1 MKKIPRA
8 QISTIK
14 GVLFPE
20 RKNSQKEWNK
30 KILQNLKQMEEK
42 NKKIREE
49 KKNYITPEPYK
60 IEKYKHIPSKLKADT
75 VNWITHEQK
84 RHNFFPRTVN
94 VGQLRHY
101 SNQNSF
107 HNGLTQ
113 NSIINKTS
121 SINNAQRPL
130 LNEMNGKKEEN
141 IYNILQ
147 NNKNSMFDKYYGNIK
162 KYKTSPSLYNLNNNL
177 KTDSNINNNIGVIGM
192 NNDLNNCMNNP
203 NNEENIYNIQ
213 NQNNNVNP
221 NMNLNMNINENVKEA
236 NEQVKTN
243 NEAIEKLIKEY
254 KEKYGTDDALES
266 LISNYYGKIEK
277 QKDSFEANNANYN
290 NKDDRLVLPRIQKN
304 YIRENRKL
312 VIENRI
318 PLKHKKVEEP
328 KNIEA
333 KHKDFGKV
341 PLYIKKYE
349 HERAMKKEEMKKMEE
364 MAKYPKGTKL
374 LTEEERLN
382 TLNGLIENKKEIN
395 NKLEKMPITTR
406 TNSIRVRKEELFKKL
421 EEIEKAIEMFSKK
434 QVFVKM

>member
-20 RKNSQKEWNK
+20 RKSSQKEWNK

-42 NKKIREE
+42 NKKMKEE
-49 KKNYITPEPYK
+49 KKKYITPEPYK
-60 IEKYKHIPSKLKADT
+60 IEKFKHIPSKLKADT

-84 RHNFFPRTVN
+84 RHNIYPRTVN

-121 SINNAQRPL
+121 TANNVQRPF
-130 LNEMNGKKEEN
+130 LNEKNGQKEEN
-141 IYNILQ
+141 IYNMLQ
-147 NNKNSMFDKYYGNIK
+147 NHKNSMFDKYYENIK
-162 KYKTSPSLYNLNNNL
+162 KYKTSTNLCNLNNNI
-177 KTDSNINNNIGVIGM
+177 KTDININNNMGVNGV
-192 NNDLNNCMNNP
+192 NNDLNSCMK
-203 NNEENIYNIQ
+203 NEENIYNIQ
-213 NQNNNVNP
+213 NQNINANP
-221 NMNLNMNINENVKEA
+221 NMNINENV
-236 NEQVKTN
+236 NEINDQMKTK

-266 LISNYYGKIEK
+266 LINNYYGKMENK
-277 QKDSFEANNANYN
+277 KDSFVVNNTNN
-290 NKDDRLVLPRIQKN
+290 NKDDKFVLPRIQKN

-318 PLKHKKVEEP
+318 PLKYKKVEEP
-328 KNIEA
+328 KNIEV
-333 KHKDFGKV
+333 KHKNFGKV

-349 HERAMKKEEMKKMEE
+349 LEREMKKEEMKKMEE

-406 TNSIRVRKEELFKKL
+406 TNSVRIRKEELFKKL

>member
-42 NKKIREE
+42 NKKMREE
-49 KKNYITPEPYK
+49 KKNFISPEPYK
-60 IEKYKHIPSKLKADT
+60 IEKFKHIPSKLKTDT
-75 VNWITHEQK
+75 VNWIAHEQK
-84 RHNFFPRTVN
+84 RHNIFPRTVN
-94 VGQLRHY
+94 IGQLRHY

-121 SINNAQRPL
+121 TNNNVQRPL
-130 LNEMNGKKEEN
+130 LNEMNGQKEEN
-141 IYNILQ
+141 IYNLLQ
-147 NNKNSMFDKYYGNIK
+147 NNRNSMFENYYGNIK
-162 KYKTSPSLYNLNNNL
+162 KYKTSSNLYSLNNNMNM
-177 KTDSNINNNIGVIGM
+177 KTDTNIYNNLGVIGM
-192 NNDLNNCMNNP
+192 NNDINNCG

-213 NQNNNVNP
+213 NQNINVNP
-221 NMNLNMNINENVKEA
+221 SPNPNMNINENVNET
-236 NEQVKTN
+236 NEQIRTK

-266 LISNYYGKIEK
+266 LIKNYYGKMEDK
-277 QKDSFEANNANYN
+277 KDSLEVNNINYN
-290 NKDDRLVLPRIQKN
+290 NKDERLVLPKIQKN

-312 VIENRI
+312 VIENRV
-318 PLKHKKVEEP
+318 PLKYKKIEEP
-328 KNIEA
+328 KNNDV

-349 HERAMKKEEMKKMEE
+349 LEREIKKEEMKKMEE

-382 TLNGLIENKKEIN
+382 TLNGLIENKKEIT

-406 TNSIRVRKEELFKKL
+406 TNSIRERKEELFKKL
-421 EEIEKAIEMFSKK
+421 EEIDKAIEMFSKK
-434 QVFVKM
+434 KVFVKM

>member
-20 RKNSQKEWNK
+20 RKNSQKEWNR

-60 IEKYKHIPSKLKADT
+60 IEKFKHIPSKLKSDT
-75 VNWITHEQK
+75 VNWIAHEQK
-84 RHNFFPRTVN
+84 RNNIYPRTVN

-121 SINNAQRPL
+121 TINNVQRPL
-130 LNEMNGKKEEN
+130 LNEINRKKEEN

-147 NNKNSMFDKYYGNIK
+147 NNKNSMFDKYYGDIK
-162 KYKTSPSLYNLNNNL
+162 KYKTSSNLYNLNNNMA
-177 KTDSNINNNIGVIGM
+177 TDTNINNNIGVIQM
-192 NNDLNNCMNNP
+192 NNDLNNCV

-213 NQNNNVNP
+213 NQNINTNS
-221 NMNLNMNINENVKEA
+221 NMNININENIKET
-236 NEQVKTN
+236 NEQMKTK

-266 LISNYYGKIEK
+266 LINNYYGKMENK
-277 QKDSFEANNANYN
+277 KDSFVVNNTNN
-290 NKDDRLVLPRIQKN
+290 NKDDKFVLPRIQKN

-318 PLKHKKVEEP
+318 PLKYKKVEEP
-328 KNIEA
+328 KNIEV

-349 HERAMKKEEMKKMEE
+349 LEREMKKEEMKKMEE

>member
-20 RKNSQKEWNK
+20 RKNSQKEWNR

-60 IEKYKHIPSKLKADT
+60 IEKFKHIPSKLKADT

-84 RHNFFPRTVN
+84 RHNIYPRTVN

-121 SINNAQRPL
+121 TANNVQRPF
-130 LNEMNGKKEEN
+130 LNEKNGQKEEN
-141 IYNILQ
+141 IYNMLQ
-147 NNKNSMFDKYYGNIK
+147 NHKNSMFDKYYENIK
-162 KYKTSPSLYNLNNNL
+162 KYKTSTNLCNLNNNI
-177 KTDSNINNNIGVIGM
+177 KTDININNNMGVNGV
-192 NNDLNNCMNNP
+192 NNDLNSCMK
-203 NNEENIYNIQ
+203 NEENIYNIQ
-213 NQNNNVNP
+213 NQNINANP
-221 NMNLNMNINENVKEA
+221 NMNINENV
-236 NEQVKTN
+236 NEINDQMKTK

-266 LISNYYGKIEK
+266 LINNYYGKMENK
-277 QKDSFEANNANYN
+277 KDSFEVNN
-290 NKDDRLVLPRIQKN
+290 NKDDRVVLPRIHKN

-318 PLKHKKVEEP
+318 PLKYKKVEEP
-328 KNIEA
+328 KNIEV

-349 HERAMKKEEMKKMEE
+349 LEREMKKEEMKKMEE

-406 TNSIRVRKEELFKKL
+406 TNSVRIRKEELFKKL

>member
-20 RKNSQKEWNK
+20 RKSSQKEWNK

-42 NKKIREE
+42 NKKMREE

-60 IEKYKHIPSKLKADT
+60 IEKFKHIPSKLKADT

-84 RHNFFPRTVN
+84 RHNIYPRTVN

-121 SINNAQRPL
+121 TANNVQRPL
-130 LNEMNGKKEEN
+130 LNEKNGQKEEN
-141 IYNILQ
+141 IYNMLQ
-147 NNKNSMFDKYYGNIK
+147 NHKNSMFDKYYENIK
-162 KYKTSPSLYNLNNNL
+162 KYKTSTNLCNLNNNI
-177 KTDSNINNNIGVIGM
+177 KTDTNINNNMGVNGV
-192 NNDLNNCMNNP
+192 NNDLNNCM

-213 NQNNNVNP
+213 NQNININP
-221 NMNLNMNINENVKEA
+221 NMNINENVKEL
-236 NEQVKTN
+236 NDQMKTK

-266 LISNYYGKIEK
+266 LINNYYGKMENK
-277 QKDSFEANNANYN
+277 KDSFEVNN
-290 NKDDRLVLPRIQKN
+290 NKDDRVVLPRIQKN

-318 PLKHKKVEEP
+318 PLKYKKVEEP
-328 KNIEA
+328 KNIEV

-349 HERAMKKEEMKKMEE
+349 LEREMKKEEMKKMEE

-395 NKLEKMPITTR
+395 NQLEKMPITTR

>member
-20 RKNSQKEWNK
+20 RKSSQKEWNK

-42 NKKIREE
+42 NKKMKEE
-49 KKNYITPEPYK
+49 KKKYITPEPYK
-60 IEKYKHIPSKLKADT
+60 IEKFKHIPSKLKADT

-84 RHNFFPRTVN
+84 RHNIYPRTVN

-121 SINNAQRPL
+121 TANNVQRPF
-130 LNEMNGKKEEN
+130 LNEKNGQKEEN
-141 IYNILQ
+141 IYNMLQ
-147 NNKNSMFDKYYGNIK
+147 NHKNSMFDKYYENIK
-162 KYKTSPSLYNLNNNL
+162 KYKTSTNLCNLNNNI
-177 KTDSNINNNIGVIGM
+177 KTDININNNMGVNGV
-192 NNDLNNCMNNP
+192 NNDLNSCMK
-203 NNEENIYNIQ
+203 NEENIYNIQ
-213 NQNNNVNP
+213 NQNINANP
-221 NMNLNMNINENVKEA
+221 NMNINENV
-236 NEQVKTN
+236 NEINDQMKTK

-266 LISNYYGKIEK
+266 LINNYYGKMENK
-277 QKDSFEANNANYN
+277 KDSFEVNN
-290 NKDDRLVLPRIQKN
+290 NKDDRVVLPRIHKN

-318 PLKHKKVEEP
+318 PLKYKKVEEP
-328 KNIEA
+328 KNIEV
-333 KHKDFGKV
+333 KHKNFGKV

-349 HERAMKKEEMKKMEE
+349 LEREMKKEEMKKMEE

-374 LTEEERLN
+374 LNEEERLN

-406 TNSIRVRKEELFKKL
+406 TNSVRIRKEELFKKL

>member
-49 KKNYITPEPYK
+49 KKNFISPEPYK
-60 IEKYKHIPSKLKADT
+60 IEKFKHIPSKLKTDT
-75 VNWITHEQK
+75 VNWITHEKK
-84 RHNFFPRTVN
+84 RHNIYPRTVN
-94 VGQLRHY
+94 VGQLRNY
-101 SNQNSF
+101 SYQNSF

-121 SINNAQRPL
+121 TVNNVQRPL
-130 LNEMNGKKEEN
+130 LNETNGLKEEN

-147 NNKNSMFDKYYGNIK
+147 NTKNSMFDKYYENIK
-162 KYKTSPSLYNLNNNL
+162 KSKTSSNLYNLYNNM
-177 KTDSNINNNIGVIGM
+177 KTDTYINNNIGGEIGM
-192 NNDLNNCMNNP
+192 NNNLNNCL

-213 NQNNNVNP
+213 NQNINVSP
-221 NMNLNMNINENVKEA
+221 NKNINDNLTET
-236 NEQVKTN
+236 NEQIKTK
-243 NEAIEKLIKEY
+243 NEAIEKLIKDY

-266 LISNYYGKIEK
+266 LINNYYGKIENK
-277 QKDSFEANNANYN
+277 KDSLEINNTNYN
-290 NKDDRLVLPRIQKN
+290 NKNDRLVLPKIQKN

-312 VIENRI
+312 VMENRI
-318 PLKHKKVEEP
+318 PMKYKKVEEP
-328 KNIEA
+328 KNNEV
-333 KHKDFGKV
+333 KHKNFGKV

-349 HERAMKKEEMKKMEE
+349 LEREMKKEEMKKMEE

-382 TLNGLIENKKEIN
+382 TLNGLIENKKEIS

>member
-20 RKNSQKEWNK
+20 RKNSQKEWNR

-60 IEKYKHIPSKLKADT
+60 IEKFKHIPSKLKSDT
-75 VNWITHEQK
+75 VNWIAHEQK
-84 RHNFFPRTVN
+84 RNNIYPRTVN

-121 SINNAQRPL
+121 TINNVQRPL
-130 LNEMNGKKEEN
+130 LNEINRKKEEN
-141 IYNILQ
+141 IYNLLQ
-147 NNKNSMFDKYYGNIK
+147 NNKNSMFDKYYGDIK
-162 KYKTSPSLYNLNNNL
+162 KYKTSSNLYNLNNNMA
-177 KTDSNINNNIGVIGM
+177 TDTNINNNIGVIQM
-192 NNDLNNCMNNP
+192 NNDLNNCV

-213 NQNNNVNP
+213 NQNINANP
-221 NMNLNMNINENVKEA
+221 NMNININENIKET
-236 NEQVKTN
+236 NEQMKTK

-266 LISNYYGKIEK
+266 LINNYYGKMENK
-277 QKDSFEANNANYN
+277 KDSFVVNNTNN
-290 NKDDRLVLPRIQKN
+290 NKDDKFVLPRIQKN

-318 PLKHKKVEEP
+318 PLKYKKVEEP
-328 KNIEA
+328 KNIEV

-349 HERAMKKEEMKKMEE
+349 LEREMKKEEMKKMEE

-395 NKLEKMPITTR
+395 NKIEKMPITTR
-406 TNSIRVRKEELFKKL
+406 TNSIRERKEELFKKL

>member
-20 RKNSQKEWNK
+20 RKSSQKEWNK

-42 NKKIREE
+42 NKKMREE

-60 IEKYKHIPSKLKADT
+60 IEKFKHIPSKLKADT

-84 RHNFFPRTVN
+84 RHNIYPRTVN
-94 VGQLRHY
+94 IGQLRHY

-121 SINNAQRPL
+121 TANNVQRPF
-130 LNEMNGKKEEN
+130 LNEKNGQKEEN
-141 IYNILQ
+141 IYNMLQ
-147 NNKNSMFDKYYGNIK
+147 NHKNSMFDKYYENIK
-162 KYKTSPSLYNLNNNL
+162 KYKTSTNLCNLNNNI
-177 KTDSNINNNIGVIGM
+177 KTDININNNMGVNGV
-192 NNDLNNCMNNP
+192 NNDLNSCMK
-203 NNEENIYNIQ
+203 NEENIYNIQ
-213 NQNNNVNP
+213 NQNINANP
-221 NMNLNMNINENVKEA
+221 NMNINENV
-236 NEQVKTN
+236 NEINDQMKTK

-266 LISNYYGKIEK
+266 LINNYYGKMENK
-277 QKDSFEANNANYN
+277 KDSFEVNN
-290 NKDDRLVLPRIQKN
+290 NKDDRVVLPRIHKN

-318 PLKHKKVEEP
+318 PLKYKKVEEP
-328 KNIEA
+328 KNIEV
-333 KHKDFGKV
+333 KHKNFGKV

-349 HERAMKKEEMKKMEE
+349 LEREMKKEEMKKMEE

-406 TNSIRVRKEELFKKL
+406 TNSVRIRKEELFKKL

>member
-30 KILQNLKQMEEK
+30 KILQNLRQMEEK

-162 KYKTSPSLYNLNNNL
+162 KYKTSPSLYNLSNNL

-192 NNDLNNCMNNP
+192 NNDLNNCV

-213 NQNNNVNP
+213 NQNINTNS
-221 NMNLNMNINENVKEA
+221 NMNININENIKET
-236 NEQVKTN
+236 NEQMKTK

-266 LISNYYGKIEK
+266 LINNYYGKMENK
-277 QKDSFEANNANYN
+277 KDSFVVNKTNN
-290 NKDDRLVLPRIQKN
+290 NKDDKFVLPRIQKN

-318 PLKHKKVEEP
+318 PLKYKKVEEP
-328 KNIEA
+328 KNIEV
-333 KHKDFGKV
+333 KHKNFGKV

-349 HERAMKKEEMKKMEE
+349 LEREMKKEEMKKMEE

>member
-1 MKKIPRA
+1 
-8 QISTIK
+8 
-14 GVLFPE
+14 
-20 RKNSQKEWNK
+20 
-30 KILQNLKQMEEK
+30 
-42 NKKIREE
+42 
-49 KKNYITPEPYK
+49 
-60 IEKYKHIPSKLKADT
+60 
-75 VNWITHEQK
+75 
-84 RHNFFPRTVN
+84 
-94 VGQLRHY
+94 
-101 SNQNSF
+101 
-107 HNGLTQ
+107 
-113 NSIINKTS
+113 
-121 SINNAQRPL
+121 
-130 LNEMNGKKEEN
+130 MNGKKEEN

-221 NMNLNMNINENVKEA
+221 NMNMNINENVKEA

-277 QKDSFEANNANYN
+277 QKDSFEANNTNYN

-395 NKLEKMPITTR
+395 NKIEKMPITTR
-406 TNSIRVRKEELFKKL
+406 TNSIRERKEELFKKL

>member
-42 NKKIREE
+42 NKKMREE
-49 KKNYITPEPYK
+49 KKKYITPEPYK

-84 RHNFFPRTVN
+84 RHNIYPRTVN

-107 HNGLTQ
+107 QNGLTQ

-121 SINNAQRPL
+121 TANNVQRPL
-130 LNEMNGKKEEN
+130 LNEKNGQKEEN
-141 IYNILQ
+141 IYNMLQ
-147 NNKNSMFDKYYGNIK
+147 NHKNSMFDKYYENIK
-162 KYKTSPSLYNLNNNL
+162 KYKTSTDLYNLNNNI
-177 KTDSNINNNIGVIGM
+177 KTDININNNMGVNGV
-192 NNDLNNCMNNP
+192 NNELNSCM
-203 NNEENIYNIQ
+203 NNEENIYNVQCQ
-213 NQNNNVNP
+213 NINVNP
-221 NMNLNMNINENVKEA
+221 NMNTNGNIREIND
-236 NEQVKTN
+236 QMKTK

-254 KEKYGTDDALES
+254 KEKYGTDDALQS
-266 LISNYYGKIEK
+266 LINNYYGKMENK
-277 QKDSFEANNANYN
+277 KDSIEVNNNDYN

-328 KNIEA
+328 KNIEV

-349 HERAMKKEEMKKMEE
+349 LEREMKKEEMKKMEE

>member
-20 RKNSQKEWNK
+20 RKSSQKEWNK

-42 NKKIREE
+42 NKKMKEE
-49 KKNYITPEPYK
+49 KKKYITPEPYK
-60 IEKYKHIPSKLKADT
+60 IEKFKHIPSKLKADT

-84 RHNFFPRTVN
+84 RHNIYPRTVN

-121 SINNAQRPL
+121 TANNVQRPF
-130 LNEMNGKKEEN
+130 LNEKNGQKEEN
-141 IYNILQ
+141 IYNMLQ
-147 NNKNSMFDKYYGNIK
+147 NHKNSMFDKYYENIK
-162 KYKTSPSLYNLNNNL
+162 KYKTSTNLCNLNNNI
-177 KTDSNINNNIGVIGM
+177 KTDININNNMGVNGV
-192 NNDLNNCMNNP
+192 NNDLNSCMK
-203 NNEENIYNIQ
+203 NEENIYNIQ
-213 NQNNNVNP
+213 NQNINVNP
-221 NMNLNMNINENVKEA
+221 NMNINENV
-236 NEQVKTN
+236 NEINDQMKTK

-266 LISNYYGKIEK
+266 LINNYYGKMENK
-277 QKDSFEANNANYN
+277 KDSFEVNN
-290 NKDDRLVLPRIQKN
+290 NKDDRVVLPRIHKN

-318 PLKHKKVEEP
+318 PLKYKKVEEP
-328 KNIEA
+328 KNIEV

-349 HERAMKKEEMKKMEE
+349 LEREMKKEEMKKMEE
-364 MAKYPKGTKL
+364 MSKYPKGTKL

-406 TNSIRVRKEELFKKL
+406 TNSVRIRKEELFKKL